1 VTGAFSRTSTPRE
14 VRKLERDVAR
24 PDEGDAPRQRVELQ
38 ELGARPQVFLA
49 REVEPPRLSPTRDQE
64 VRRLE
69 LTVTLGLTD
78 HKAVHAGE
86 PGHTV
91 EGGDAGLLEGRL
103 ATVGDRVG
111 EGALEAHERRPVEA
125 RLAWDAPAD
134 QHLLGI
140 TPAQWAGAAIR
151 LVVHHRDP
159 PPRLTAAVRGSVT
172 GQAGTNDDQIE

>member
-1 VTGAFSRTSTPRE
+1 MKA
-14 VRKLERDVAR
+14 
-24 PDEGDAPRQRVELQ
+24 APRQRVELQ

-49 REVEPPRLSPTRDQE
+49 REVEPPRLSPARDQE

-69 LTVTLGLTD
+69 LTDTLALTD
-78 HKAVHAGE
+78 HEAVHAGE

-125 RLAWDAPAD
+125 RLACDAPAGHAPLPVHQLGPAD

-159 PPRLTAAVRGSVT
+159 PPRLPAAVRGSVT
-172 GQAGTNDDQIE
+172 GQAGTNDDQVE